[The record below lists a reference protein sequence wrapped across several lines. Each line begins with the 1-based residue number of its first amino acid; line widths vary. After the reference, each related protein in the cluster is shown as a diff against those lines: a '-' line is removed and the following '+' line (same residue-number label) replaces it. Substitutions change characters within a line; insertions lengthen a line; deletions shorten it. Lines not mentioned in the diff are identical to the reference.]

1 MTGLAKT
8 AALDAGLVLVLN
20 AGSSSLKASLLD
32 GIGSRLW
39 QGQRDCPMAE
49 GASPEP
55 VLEDWLPAVLAPWSD
70 AIVLAGH
77 RVVHGGDAFTA
88 PVRLEPTVLAA
99 IADLVPLAPL
109 HNGPALRVMHWLTA
123 QQPELEQ
130 WACFDTAFHATLP
143 PEAATYAIP
152 ADWRRQGLRRFGF
165 HGLSHQ
171 HVAEV
176 VAARRPAAA
185 AAPPLRLISCHLGAG
200 CSLCAIAGGRSV
212 DTTMGFT
219 PLEGLVMA
227 TRCGSVDPGLLLHQL
242 RRGLSVEELDQAL
255 NTRSGLLA
263 LSELSGSMQE
273 LRAAATAG
281 HEGAQLAI
289 AVFRHR
295 LLREIGAM
303 AASLGGVDVLA
314 FTGGIGEHDDALR
327 EEVVSALTWLS
338 PLEVMVIAAD
348 EEQVIARTCR
358 RSAAPPPAPPIQGR

>member
-1 MTGLAKT
+1 MTTLTNT
-8 AALDAGLVLVLN
+8 AAPGAGLVLVLN

-32 GIGSRLW
+32 GSGSRLW

-49 GASPEP
+49 GASPEA
-55 VLEDWLPAVLAPWSD
+55 VLEEWLTAALAPWSD

-77 RVVHGGDAFTA
+77 RVVHGGERFTV

-99 IADLVPLAPL
+99 LEDLVPLAPL
-109 HNGPALRVMHWLTA
+109 HNGPALRVMRWLAA
-123 QQPELEQ
+123 QWPELEQ

-143 PEAATYAIP
+143 AEAATYAIP

-171 HVAEV
+171 HVAEA
-176 VAARRPAAA
+176 VAARRPPADSAN
-185 AAPPLRLISCHLGAG
+185 PLRLISCHLGAG
-200 CSLCAIAGGRSV
+200 CSLCAIAEGRSV

-263 LSELSGSMQE
+263 LSQLSGSMQE
-273 LRAAATAG
+273 LRAAAATG
-281 HEGAQLAI
+281 HGGAQFAI

-303 AASLGGVDVLA
+303 AASLGGVDVIA
-314 FTGGIGEHDDALR
+314 FTGGIGEHDHALR
-327 EEVVSALTWLS
+327 EEVVAALSWLS
-338 PLEVMVIAAD
+338 PFEVMVIAAD
-348 EEQVIARTCR
+348 EEQVIARACR
-358 RSAAPPPAPPIQGR
+358 RIAQESADAVAH

>member
-1 MTGLAKT
+1 MNGLSNT
-8 AALDAGLVLVLN
+8 ARPDSGLVLVLN

-32 GIGSRLW
+32 EGGSRLW

-49 GASPEP
+49 GASPEA
-55 VLEDWLPAVLAPWSD
+55 VLEEWLPAVLTPWSD

-77 RVVHGGDAFTA
+77 RVVHGGERFTT
-88 PVRLEPTVLAA
+88 PVRLEPTVLMALA
-99 IADLVPLAPL
+99 ELVPLAPL
-109 HNGPALRVMHWLTA
+109 HNGPALRVMRWLATHR
-123 QQPELEQ
+123 PDLEQ

-143 PEAATYAIP
+143 AEASTYAIP
-152 ADWRRQGLRRFGF
+152 AEWRRQGLRRFGF

-176 VAARRPAAA
+176 VAERLPPSTAAR
-185 AAPPLRLISCHLGAG
+185 PLRLVSCHLGAG
-200 CSLCAIAGGRSV
+200 CSLCAISGGRGV

-242 RRGLSVEELDQAL
+242 RRGLSVDELDQAL
-255 NTRSGLLA
+255 NGRSGLLA

-273 LRAAATAG
+273 LRAAAAAG

-314 FTGGIGEHDDALR
+314 FTGGIGEHDEALR
-327 EEVVSALTWLS
+327 EEVVSALSWLS
-338 PLEVMVIAAD
+338 PFEVIVISAD
-348 EEQVIARTCR
+348 EEQVIARACW
-358 RSAAPPPAPPIQGR
+358 RSAAAHAVSRC

>member
-1 MTGLAKT
+1 MTVVATT
-8 AALDAGLVLVLN
+8 AAPAAGLVLVLN

-32 GIGSRLW
+32 EDGNRLW
-39 QGQRDCPMAE
+39 QGQRPCPMAA
-49 GASPEP
+49 GAAPEP
-55 VLEDWLPAVLAPWSD
+55 VLADWLPAALAPWQD
-70 AIVLAGH
+70 FIVLAGH
-77 RVVHGGDAFTA
+77 RVVHGGEGFIA
-88 PVRLEPTVLAA
+88 PVPLDPAVLAA
-99 IADLVPLAPL
+99 LTELVPLAPL
-109 HNGPALRVMHWLTA
+109 HNGPALRVMHWLAA
-123 QQPELEQ
+123 QQPELKQ

-152 ADWRRQGLRRFGF
+152 AEWRRQGLRRFGF

-176 VAARRPAAA
+176 VAARFPRAA

-200 CSLCAIAGGRSV
+200 CSLCAIKAGRSI

-227 TRCGSVDPGLLLHQL
+227 TRSGSVDPGLLLHQL
-242 RRGLSVEELDQAL
+242 RRGLSVDELDQAL
-255 NTRSGLLA
+255 NGQSGLLA

-273 LRAAATAG
+273 LRAAAAAG

-314 FTGGIGEHDDALR
+314 FTGGIGEHDEALR
-327 EEVVSALTWLS
+327 QEVVSALSWLS
-338 PLEVMVIAAD
+338 PFEVMVIAAD
-348 EEQVIARTCR
+348 EEQVIARACR
-358 RSAAPPPAPPIQGR
+358 GRMDAEPGGNGH

>member
-1 MTGLAKT
+1 MTDLATT
-8 AALDAGLVLVLN
+8 AAPGAGLVLVLN

-32 GIGSRLW
+32 GSGSRLW

-49 GASPEP
+49 GASPET
-55 VLEDWLPAVLAPWSD
+55 VLEDWLPAALTPWSE

-77 RVVHGGDAFTA
+77 RVVYGGEGFTT
-88 PVRLEPTVLAA
+88 PVRLDPTVLAA
-99 IADLVPLAPL
+99 LAELVPLAPL
-109 HNGPALRVMHWLTA
+109 HNGPALRVMRWLTA
-123 QQPELEQ
+123 HRPDLEQ
-130 WACFDTAFHATLP
+130 WACFDTAFHANLP
-143 PEAATYAIP
+143 AEAATYAIP

-200 CSLCAIAGGRSV
+200 CSLGAIAGGQSV

-273 LRAAATAG
+273 LRAAAAAG
-281 HEGAQLAI
+281 HGGAQLAI

-295 LLREIGAM
+295 LLREMGAM

-314 FTGGIGEHDDALR
+314 FTGGIGEHDQALR
-327 EEVVSALTWLS
+327 EEVVAALSWLS
-338 PLEVMVIAAD
+338 PFEVMVIAAD
-348 EEQVIARTCR
+348 EEQVIARACR
-358 RSAAPPPAPPIQGR
+358 QGMDSEPGGSGC